1 MATRNGLP
9 LSAGWAT
16 MRPMSTARLGSLW
29 PLLVPLAAAGLLA
42 ASAPGAPGAWLL
54 TAWALALL
62 GAVVASV
69 HHAETIAHRLGE
81 PYGTLVLAL
90 AVTVIE
96 VALILSVMLSRT
108 EAAATITRDTIF
120 ATVMI
125 VCNGVVGLCLLL
137 GGLRH
142 REQTF
147 RIEGTGSGM
156 AALTALCGLVL
167 VMPGFTTSA
176 PGVRYSDSQ
185 MVFVALS
192 SLTLWLVF
200 VFIQTV
206 RHRDYFLPAS
216 AAADESVHAPPPTRR
231 AAALSFVLLVVS
243 LVAVVVLAKR
253 LSPTV
258 ASAVSAAG
266 APQAVVG
273 IVIAMIVLL
282 PETAAALRA
291 ARADRLQTSM
301 NLAIGSAMAS
311 IGLTIPAV
319 ALAVVLLG
327 LPLDLGVDGK
337 GMVLLGLTFLVG
349 AITLGSGRT
358 NMMQGAVHLVL
369 FGAFLFLTLVP

>member
-1 MATRNGLP
+1 MNVVRAMGRWHALIP
-9 LSAGWAT
+9 
-16 MRPMSTARLGSLW
+16 
-29 PLLVPLAAAGLLA
+29 AAAVVLLLSSPSGTGGPAGLSL
-42 ASAPGAPGAWLL
+42 
-54 TAWALALL
+54 WALALV
-62 GAVVASV
+62 GGVVASV
-69 HHAETIAHRLGE
+69 HHAETIAHRVGE
-81 PYGTLVLAL
+81 PFGTLVLAL
-90 AVTVIE
+90 SITVIE
-96 VALILSVMLSRT
+96 VALILSVMLSGT
-108 EAAATITRDTIF
+108 EAAATITRDTIY

-142 REQTF
+142 REQNF
-147 RIEGTGSGM
+147 RIEGTGSGL

-176 PGVRYSDSQ
+176 PGVRYSDAQ
-185 MVFVALS
+185 TVFVAMA
-192 SLTLWLVF
+192 SLALWLVF

-206 RHRDYFLPAS
+206 RHRDYFLPAVAS
-216 AAADESVHAPPPTRR
+216 GDETVHAPPPS
-231 AAALSFVLLVVS
+231 AAAAGASFVLLILS
-243 LVAVVVLAKR
+243 LVAVVGFAKR
-253 LSPTV
+253 LSPSI
-258 ASAVSAAG
+258 AEAVEGAG
-266 APQAVVG
+266 APRAVVG

-301 NLAIGSAMAS
+301 NLAFGSAMAS

-319 ALAVVLLG
+319 AFAVVLLG

-337 GMVLLGLTFLVG
+337 GMVMLALTFLVG